1 MPQVQGEDNKAA
13 PDVHLTF
20 YYIPNLCRQKRMC
33 QFWQGT
39 GSALDNILNILS
51 LLENLRE

>member
-51 LLENLRE
+51 LLENLME